1 MGRLTQK
8 TKPLVVSVRAVSSGL
23 SVLVSDH
30 NIQYVSVCSCSVS
43 PPYQLN
49 EIQILLVST
58 VTRASGK
65 SGLELKNRN
74 NNNNLKWLRTSRLLY
89 EVEIG
94 ASTPALEP
102 TTASE

>member
-58 VTRASGK
+58 VTHTSGK

-74 NNNNLKWLRTSRLLY
+74 NNNNLEWLRTSRLLY

-94 ASTPALEP
+94 AST
-102 TTASE
+102 TASE

>member
-74 NNNNLKWLRTSRLLY
+74 NNNNLEWLRTSRLLY

-94 ASTPALEP
+94 AST
-102 TTASE
+102 TASE

>member
-30 NIQYVSVCSCSVS
+30 NIQYVSVV
-43 PPYQLN
+43 PAAFLLLIQLN

-58 VTRASGK
+58 VTHTSGK

-74 NNNNLKWLRTSRLLY
+74 NNNLEWLRTSRLLY

-94 ASTPALEP
+94 AST
-102 TTASE
+102 TASE

>member
-43 PPYQLN
+43 HPYQLN

-94 ASTPALEP
+94 AST
-102 TTASE
+102 TASE

>member
-8 TKPLVVSVRAVSSGL
+8 TKPLVVPVRAVSSGL

-58 VTRASGK
+58 VTHTSGK

-94 ASTPALEP
+94 AST
-102 TTASE
+102 TASE

>member
-1 MGRLTQK
+1 MF
-8 TKPLVVSVRAVSSGL
+8 L
-23 SVLVSDH
+23 SVPAVFLLL
-30 NIQYVSVCSCSVS
+30 I
-43 PPYQLN
+43 QLN

-58 VTRASGK
+58 VTHASGK

-94 ASTPALEP
+94 AST
-102 TTASE
+102 TASE

>member
-1 MGRLTQK
+1 MF
-8 TKPLVVSVRAVSSGL
+8 L
-23 SVLVSDH
+23 SVPAVFLLL
-30 NIQYVSVCSCSVS
+30 I
-43 PPYQLN
+43 QLN

-58 VTRASGK
+58 VTHASGK

-94 ASTPALEP
+94 AP

>member
-94 ASTPALEP
+94 AST
-102 TTASE
+102 TASE

>member
-58 VTRASGK
+58 VTHASGK

-94 ASTPALEP
+94 AST
-102 TTASE
+102 TASE

>member
-30 NIQYVSVCSCSVS
+30 NIQYVSVV
-43 PPYQLN
+43 PAAFLLLIQLN

-58 VTRASGK
+58 VTHTSGK

-94 ASTPALEP
+94 AP

>member
-94 ASTPALEP
+94 AP

>member
-58 VTRASGK
+58 VTHTSGK

-94 ASTPALEP
+94 AST
-102 TTASE
+102 TASE

>member
-58 VTRASGK
+58 VTHASGK

-94 ASTPALEP
+94 AP